1 MLEGKCR
8 HCGYHCVGWALR
20 FARNQACPKC
30 GTGLEIT
37 QNGRAVA
44 EGYTPFNAEE
54 YVIKLPDE
62 APPKGSDKEQ

>member
-1 MLEGKCR
+1 
-8 HCGYHCVGWALR
+8 LR

-44 EGYTPFNAEE
+44 EGYTPFDAEE